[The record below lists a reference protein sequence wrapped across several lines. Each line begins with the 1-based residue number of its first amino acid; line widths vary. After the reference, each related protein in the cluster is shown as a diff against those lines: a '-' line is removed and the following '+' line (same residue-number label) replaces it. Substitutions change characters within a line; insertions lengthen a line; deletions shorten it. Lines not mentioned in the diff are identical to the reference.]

1 MGHGVVTS
9 SRTHIYPV
17 TKIALSFS
25 FLNDGIRGYSMAA
38 EIGKLVWFDEVELPI
53 NTPNRLTPEKTSLL
67 KRI

>member
-1 MGHGVVTS
+1 
-9 SRTHIYPV
+9 
-17 TKIALSFS
+17 
-25 FLNDGIRGYSMAA
+25 MAA